1 MYGCTFCNLGKE
13 SPLGCQFLKYIF
25 FPLCVWVLKLPDVIR
40 IIDPL
45 ESPTPLL
52 TNKESDV
59 PIHTDHSNLKIIIV
73 IWRSEYLSN
82 SATNP
87 LPLLWQITSHLP
99 SCNKPVKVEAGQRKT
114 VFGRREKGPRQE
126 SGEEIL
132 VKEHYRN
139 CRRLNFEEN
148 LVFETECLLSK
159 RTVKIEL
166 SSILLGEA
174 FYALL

>member
-1 MYGCTFCNLGKE
+1 MYGCTLCSLGKE
-13 SPLGCQFLKYIF
+13 LSLSHLFLKHNF
-25 FPLCVWVLKLPDVIR
+25 FPSVCVSAGVALMS
-40 IIDPL
+40 
-45 ESPTPLL
+45 ELL
-52 TNKESDV
+52 ACLNSQPVTNKQWDWCPQS
-59 PIHTDHSNLKIIIV
+59 HRYSNTFIRV
-73 IWRSEYLSN
+73 IWAADCLSGA
-82 SATNP
+82 ATVP
-87 LPLLWQITSHLP
+87 LPLLWQITSHAH
-99 SCNKPVKVEAGQRKT
+99 SWNKPKKVETGQRKT
-114 VFGRREKGPRQE
+114 VFGRREKEPRQE

-166 SSILLGEA
+166 SSALPGEA